1 MRTPATAVYAAAG
14 AAILIWGATPV
25 VTKIAVNAVD
35 SVTVGVLRTVLAALV
50 TAPIAWLAGVARP
63 KTRGQAALIAVSGFG
78 GFVGFPLLFTFG
90 LGHTSASHG
99 ALVLAAL
106 PVFTGLI
113 AAAVDRKAP
122 PARWWTGA
130 VIAVIGEALLIGF
143 RFGFDAAGA
152 SVFGDLLVLAGCVF
166 AATGY
171 VAGGRLTQSLGAWPT
186 TLWGITIGGVL
197 LVPALV
203 FAPISAAWETPGATG
218 LLAIGYLALGSTLLA
233 YVSWYW
239 ALARGGIVRMA
250 ASQFVQPIIG
260 VALAA
265 VILSEPMTW
274 PLAASAALILAG
286 VAIIQR
292 R

>member
-1 MRTPATAVYAAAG
+1 MRTSATAVYAAAG

-25 VTKIAVNAVD
+25 VTKIAVTAVD
-35 SVTVGVLRTVLAALV
+35 AVTGGILRTVLAALV
-50 TAPIAWLAGVARP
+50 TAPIAVLAGVARP

-99 ALVLAAL
+99 ALVLATL

-113 AAAVDRKAP
+113 AAVVDRKAP

-130 VIAVIGEALLIGF
+130 VIAVAGEAFLIGF

-171 VAGGRLTQSLGAWPT
+171 VAGGRLTESIGTWPT
-186 TLWGITIGGVL
+186 TLWGVTIGGVL
-197 LVPALV
+197 LAPALAFV
-203 FAPISAAWETPGATG
+203 PVGAAWETPGATG
-218 LLAIGYLALGSTLLA
+218 LLAIAYLALGSTLLA

-239 ALARGGIVRMA
+239 ALAKGGIVRMA
-250 ASQFVQPIIG
+250 ASQFVQPVVG
-260 VALAA
+260 LALAA

-286 VAIIQR
+286 VVIIQR